1 MKNTLIRYY
10 YTLHFKLVFSIL
22 ISLMFSGCLSIKP
35 STTKSGKNYFE
46 TFYVGEEGTQYFI
59 KPILFKD
66 EKSNESLVLDI
77 TFRYRN
83 EIKDSAIVN
92 ISIKSSIMYKTI
104 DNLKFSNKDIEII
117 SNKVELLFN
126 EKNKTG
132 FTSRY
137 STKLSVKE
145 IEEMFNNDVWE
156 MTVYN
161 QSKITRYEPQRKAIR
176 AINTV
181 REKVFVLMQKYAV
194 SQNGNKINTLSH
206 MCEYGGFS
214 GN

>member
-1 MKNTLIRYY
+1 LIRYY
-10 YTLHFKLVFSIL
+10 KNTLNFELVAFIL
-22 ISLMFSGCLSIKP
+22 LLLICTGCLSIKP

-59 KPILFKD
+59 KPTLFKD
-66 EKSNESLVLDI
+66 EKSNEDLVLDI

-92 ISIKSSIMYKTI
+92 FSIKSSMIYKTI
-104 DNLKFSNKDIEII
+104 YSLKLSNKDIAIK
-117 SNKVELLFN
+117 SDKVELLFN

-137 STKLSVKE
+137 STKFGLNE
-145 IEEMFNNDVWE
+145 IKEMFTNDAWE
-156 MTVYN
+156 VNIYN
-161 QSKITRYEPQRKAIR
+161 QNKITTFKPHRKTIK

-181 REKVFVLMQKYAV
+181 REKVFVLM
-194 SQNGNKINTLSH
+194 
-206 MCEYGGFS
+206 
-214 GN
+214 

>member
-1 MKNTLIRYY
+1 
-10 YTLHFKLVFSIL
+10 
-22 ISLMFSGCLSIKP
+22 MFSGCLSIKP
-35 STTKSGKNYFE
+35 STTKSGKKYFE

-66 EKSNESLVLDI
+66 EKSNEDLVLDI

-92 ISIKSSIMYKTI
+92 FSIKSPMIYKTI
-104 DNLKFSNKDIEII
+104 DSLKLSNKNIAIK
-117 SNKVELLFN
+117 SNKLELLFN

-137 STKLSVKE
+137 STKFSLNEMK
-145 IEEMFNNDVWE
+145 EMFTNDAWE
-156 MTVYN
+156 VNIYN
-161 QSKITRYEPQRKAIR
+161 QNKITTLKPHRTTFK

-181 REKVFVLMQKYAV
+181 RDKVFILM
-194 SQNGNKINTLSH
+194 
-206 MCEYGGFS
+206 
-214 GN
+214 

>member
-1 MKNTLIRYY
+1 MIRYYKNTLN
-10 YTLHFKLVFSIL
+10 FELVAFIL
-22 ISLMFSGCLSIKP
+22 LLLICTGCLSIKP

-59 KPILFKD
+59 KPTLFKD
-66 EKSNESLVLDI
+66 EKSNEDLVLDI

-92 ISIKSSIMYKTI
+92 FSIKSSMIYKTI
-104 DNLKFSNKDIEII
+104 DSLKLSNKDIAIK
-117 SNKVELLFN
+117 SDKVELLFN

-137 STKLSVKE
+137 STKFGLNE
-145 IEEMFNNDVWE
+145 IKEMFTNDAWE
-156 MTVYN
+156 VNIYN
-161 QSKITRYEPQRKAIR
+161 QNKITTFKPHRKTIK

-181 REKVFVLMQKYAV
+181 REKVFVLMK
-194 SQNGNKINTLSH
+194 NKSIS
-206 MCEYGGFS
+206 
-214 GN
+214 

>member
-1 MKNTLIRYY
+1 MKNLLIRYY
-10 YTLHFKLVFSIL
+10 NISNFKLVSFIL
-22 ISLMFSGCLSIKP
+22 LLLMFSGCLSIKP

-59 KPILFKD
+59 NPILFKD
-66 EKSNESLVLDI
+66 EKSNEDLVLDI

-92 ISIKSSIMYKTI
+92 FSIKSSMIYKTI
-104 DNLKFSNKDIEII
+104 DSLKLSNKDIAIK
-117 SNKVELLFN
+117 SDKVELLFN

-137 STKLSVKE
+137 STKFGLNE
-145 IEEMFNNDVWE
+145 IKEMFTNDAWE
-156 MTVYN
+156 VNIYN
-161 QSKITRYEPQRKAIR
+161 QNKITTFKPHRKTFK

-181 REKVFVLMQKYAV
+181 RDKVFVLM
-194 SQNGNKINTLSH
+194 
-206 MCEYGGFS
+206 
-214 GN
+214 

>member
-1 MKNTLIRYY
+1 MKNLLIRYCN
-10 YTLHFKLVFSIL
+10 TSHFKLVSFIL
-22 ISLMFSGCLSIKP
+22 LLLMFSGCLSIKP

-66 EKSNESLVLDI
+66 EKSNEDLILDI

-92 ISIKSSIMYKTI
+92 ISIKSSIIYKTI
-104 DNLKFSNKDIEII
+104 DSLKLSNKDIEIK
-117 SNKVELLFN
+117 SDKVELLFN

-137 STKLSVKE
+137 STMFSLKE
-145 IEEMFNNDVWE
+145 IKEMFNNDAWE
-156 MTVYN
+156 MIIYN
-161 QSKITRYEPQRKAIR
+161 QNKTTTYIPLRKTIR

-181 REKVFVLMQKYAV
+181 RDKVLVLM
-194 SQNGNKINTLSH
+194 
-206 MCEYGGFS
+206 
-214 GN
+214 